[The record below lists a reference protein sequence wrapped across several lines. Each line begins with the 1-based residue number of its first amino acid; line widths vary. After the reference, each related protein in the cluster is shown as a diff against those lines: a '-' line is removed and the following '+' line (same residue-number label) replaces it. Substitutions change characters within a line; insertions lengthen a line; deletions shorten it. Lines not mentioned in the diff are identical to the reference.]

1 MGCWK
6 RDCVCIHIKAT
17 ANLTLSGE
25 TEGFPLGCR
34 TRCRD
39 PLGLIRVHTKLDI
52 LLRVV
57 RQENRRKGLQIK
69 MKDENHFCLLTT
81 WSCILKI
88 LKKSLKET
96 QLKINRASEVGG
108 GVAVSN
114 VAGSLQGIRS
124 RRQNLLP
131 AQSYWSSLSTLWAAI
146 SVKWNSPDIQR
157 LILPF
162 CERFSSSSIISLCEK
177 VEGLYSHILCVLWAV
192 PAKPVCSQSVV
203 ISGKGI
209 GLYKALFFKLL
220 YSLSLSPSLSGFV
233 FHLVS

>member
-1 MGCWK
+1 M
-6 RDCVCIHIKAT
+6 KAT

-69 MKDENHFCLLTT
+69 MKDENHFCLQTT

-108 GVAVSN
+108 G
-114 VAGSLQGIRS
+114 
-124 RRQNLLP
+124 
-131 AQSYWSSLSTLWAAI
+131 
-146 SVKWNSPDIQR
+146 
-157 LILPF
+157 
-162 CERFSSSSIISLCEK
+162 
-177 VEGLYSHILCVLWAV
+177 
-192 PAKPVCSQSVV
+192 SQSAMLQEVCRV
-203 ISGKGI
+203 SGLGGRISCLPRVTGAAFPRS
-209 GLYKALFFKLL
+209 GL
-220 YSLSLSPSLSGFV
+220 PSLWNEIVQTYKDSFCLSVSGSPAPASSPFV
-233 FHLVS
+233 KRLKDYILISCVSCELCQPSQSAARV